1 MRQPISLEVNL
12 WNTLENAAKTPEEI
26 DLSKLWQTLEATIG
40 ELESAEKLRV
50 AAEAIAQ
57 ITTLFQER
65 SSLIFEDLQASTDGE
80 ATMPDD
86 AFDRYVRQSTIV
98 DFEPFIEPLPGLPR
112 KPTERTAPIFA
123 EEDSIAGIVGK
134 EALLQVLDQQD
145 LDQLALSPQESF
157 EQAIAIAHDEEVS
170 VWSGMITAYLTQQQ
184 GDRVCLEELRQA
196 LPLSLIEIWLGL
208 LLGGYSLR
216 GIAAT
221 AFVKGNRSQPEP
233 QRGYFYPTEIW
244 VDSPVDPLR
253 SNASDFGVSRYSEE

>member
-1 MRQPISLEVNL
+1 MRQPISSEVNL
-12 WNTLENAAKTPEEI
+12 WNALENAAKTPEEI

-40 ELESAEKLRV
+40 ALDGTEKLRV

-57 ITTLFQER
+57 IAALFQER

-112 KPTERTAPIFA
+112 KPTERSLLTFA
-123 EEDSIAGIVGK
+123 EKDSIAGIVEK

-145 LDQLALSPQESF
+145 SDQLTFSHQESF
-157 EQAIAIAHDEEVS
+157 EQAMAIAHDEEVS
-170 VWSGMITAYLTQQQ
+170 VWSKMITAYLIQQQ
-184 GDRVCLEELRQA
+184 GDWVCLEELRQA

-216 GIAAT
+216 GVAAT
-221 AFVKGNRSQPEP
+221 AFVKGRSQPEP

-244 VDSPVDPLR
+244 VDSLVDT
-253 SNASDFGVSRYSEE
+253 